1 MTDFKTLLVLPAFN
15 EEEALPKTIASLQNL
30 PDGYEILIVNDGS
43 RDRTGAV
50 ADSLTSTGASRVPIH
65 VVHLP
70 INSGIGVAVQTGY
83 RFAAVRGAYR
93 YVIQFDSDGQ
103 HPAESIGQLV
113 ERCEKDGLDFCVGS
127 RFLDPATGGFKST
140 ALRRVGIRF
149 FSWLIGFLS
158 GVRVTDPTSGFRC
171 AGPAAWRRFADHY
184 PEDYPEPES
193 LFWCARNRLKIAEIP
208 VTMLDR
214 QGGVSS
220 IKLHRAVYYTIKVA
234 LAIVFDRLR
243 KSEMPT

>member
-1 MTDFKTLLVLPAFN
+1 MTEPAFKTLLVLPAFN

-43 RDRTGAV
+43 RDRTAAV
-50 ADSLTSTGASRVPIH
+50 AESLASRPPLH

-70 INSGIGVAVQTGY
+70 VNSGIGVAVQTGY
-83 RFAAVRGAYR
+83 RFAAVRGTYR

-103 HPAESIGQLV
+103 HPAAAIPQLV
-113 ERCEKDGLDFCVGS
+113 QRCEADGLDFCVGS
-127 RFLDPATGGFKST
+127 RFLDPSTGGFKST

-171 AGPAAWRRFADHY
+171 AGPAAWRRFAEHY

-193 LFWCARNRLKIAEIP
+193 LFWCARNRLRIAEIS

-243 KSEMPT
+243 RSETLT